1 MGSTS
6 ERTEQHKKEI
16 LEALE
21 KTLGN
26 VTTAC
31 KMVGVGRTTFYDWM
45 NNDEEFK
52 KEVDDIQNITLDY
65 VEGKLIKQIRED
77 NITSIIFYLKTRGKS
92 RGYVERQEIQ
102 TDGFPNK
109 IQVEVID
116 EGTDE

>member
-1 MGSTS
+1 MGSTT
-6 ERTEQHKKEI
+6 ERTEHNKKEI

-26 VTTAC
+26 VTSAC
-31 KMVGVGRTTFYDWM
+31 KMVGIGRTTFYDWM

-52 KEVDDIQNITLDY
+52 KEVDDIQNVTLDY
-65 VEGKLIKQIRED
+65 VEGKLINQIRQD
-77 NITSIIFYLKTRGKS
+77 NVTSIIFYLKTKGKG

-116 EGTDE
+116 EGTDQ